1 MLQKKQHCKGYCTV
15 LIKRSHSNRSRGKWR
30 RHVKSYFEIPEWPQH
45 TVLPRSA
52 KVVLV
57 IAITAVTT
65 LWTRV
70 SGKSTRTDILVPARA
85 GGEITEKLLR
95 PFLAFDILTFQ
106 PIFCLKFLPKIL
118 PKIQPL
124 KKSPKV
130 PDQAAELE
138 SLRQT
143 NRDQARHHS

>member
-1 MLQKKQHCKGYCTV
+1 MLQKKRHCKGYCTV

-57 IAITAVTT
+57 IAITAVTP

-95 PFLAFDILTFQ
+95 PFLAFDLLTLQ
-106 PIFCLKFLPKIL
+106 PIFLPKFLPKIH
-118 PKIQPL
+118 PRGPL
-124 KKSPKV
+124 
-130 PDQAAELE
+130 
-138 SLRQT
+138 
-143 NRDQARHHS
+143 